1 MIKEL
6 SAETAKQRNKVIT
19 KETDQKNE
27 FYHAVFVQDVT
38 GNKDTFW

>member
-6 SAETAKQRNKVIT
+6 SSEAAKQRSKVIT

-27 FYHAVFVQDVT
+27 FYHAVFVQDVEE
-38 GNKDTFW
+38 NKDIFW